1 MEMDGS
7 VAARR
12 VRRPFAGR
20 VVWFIIPLVAVA
32 GLFLLFIPRS
42 SGPGASAAKPT
53 LLGTVL
59 TKRMPAPTFRLHD
72 QFGRPVTMAE
82 FRGRTVVLTFIEA
95 HCTQLC
101 PQVANQLHQLSVELG
116 PEAQQVQI
124 LAITAD
130 PEGDSP
136 GAVRTFS
143 VQHGMWKRWLYL
155 TASRATLTPVWHRYY
170 VYVAP
175 KSSSKSLDSSHTSA
189 TYIIDSRGRE
199 RVLMGGSLNV
209 QAVEQDVRM
218 LAGLPLHTAV
228 QLDAAP
234 QVGHPAPD
242 FTVRT
247 PAGKSIALRSLR
259 GKVVLVNFWAT
270 YCVPCRTE
278 MPELASW
285 YREMRGKPFTIVG
298 IDQQE
303 GASAT
308 TAYAR
313 KLGIPYPVALDP
325 DGTVGA
331 EYYVV
336 GLPTSFLIDQNGI
349 VRAST
354 MGDVRPS
361 FLTKHVRPL
370 VAADHGR

>member
-1 MEMDGS
+1 MW
-7 VAARR
+7 RR
-12 VRRPFAGR
+12 
-20 VVWFIIPLVAVA
+20 
-32 GLFLLFIPRS
+32 
-42 SGPGASAAKPT
+42 
-53 LLGTVL
+53 
-59 TKRMPAPTFRLHD
+59 
-72 QFGRPVTMAE
+72 
-82 FRGRTVVLTFIEA
+82 
-95 HCTQLC
+95 
-101 PQVANQLHQLSVELG
+101 
-116 PEAQQVQI
+116 
-124 LAITAD
+124 
-130 PEGDSP
+130 
-136 GAVRTFS
+136 
-143 VQHGMWKRWLYL
+143 
-155 TASRATLTPVWHRYY
+155 
-170 VYVAP
+170 
-175 KSSSKSLDSSHTSA
+175 SA